1 MIPEEVEITTL
12 LSILIGIVLSFL
24 LGVSWVQIRAEHR
37 IGELEREK
45 LVNQMMVDNS
55 VDRLEKKAD
64 ELVIEAWRLRQ

>member
-1 MIPEEVEITTL
+1 MIPEDVEITTL
-12 LSILIGIVLSFL
+12 LSILIGIVLTFL

-37 IGELEREK
+37 IGELERTR

-55 VDRLEKKAD
+55 VGRLEKKAD